1 MKRKVKLFL
10 CLFPFALSLFA
21 QMDPAPAGRGGF
33 GGGPGGR
40 GGFRSGNRFGGGEGP
55 GMMMR
60 DTRGDA
66 EAELAAK
73 YPEEFAKL
81 VQARAEAEKG
91 MQELASKA
99 GVTLPMADFTRRAK
113 MAEFNKKYEAE
124 LKEIGELRKTD
135 PRTAMKKYFEL
146 LEKEGLSF
154 GRPGA
159 GGGRMGSGF
168 GGREPG
174 SEDPAAPV
182 RMSPRE
188 KMEQMVKTELPEEY
202 KAYEELRKSDPR
214 AADQKLRELA
224 RKVREQKGK

>member
-1 MKRKVKLFL
+1 MKRNVKLFL

-21 QMDPAPAGRGGF
+21 QMNPAPAGRGG
-33 GGGPGGR
+33 GPGGGR
-40 GGFRSGNRFGGGEGP
+40 GGFRSGGRFGGGEGP

-135 PRTAMKKYFEL
+135 PRAAMKKYFEL

-154 GRPGA
+154 GRPG
-159 GGGRMGSGF
+159 GGRMGPGF
-168 GGREPG
+168 GGGREPG

-188 KMEQMVKTELPEEY
+188 KMEQMVKAELPEEY

>member
-1 MKRKVKLFL
+1 MKRKMKLFL

-21 QMDPAPAGRGGF
+21 QMDSAPAGR
-33 GGGPGGR
+33 GGPGGR
-40 GGFRSGNRFGGGEGP
+40 GGGFRSGSRFGGEGGP

-91 MQELASKA
+91 MQELAAKA

-135 PRTAMKKYFEL
+135 PRGAMKKYFEL

-159 GGGRMGSGF
+159 GRMGPGF
-168 GGREPG
+168 GGGREPG
-174 SEDPAAPV
+174 SEGPAAPV
-182 RMSPRE
+182 RMGPRE
-188 KMEQMVKTELPEEY
+188 KMEQMVKAGLPEEY
-202 KAYEELRKSDPR
+202 KEYEELRKSDP
-214 AADQKLRELA
+214 ASADQKLRELA
-224 RKVREQKGK
+224 RKLREQKGK